1 MANSDMTLSKTDFPI
16 CLNRIS
22 LSQQF
27 ESYYPILPFQLML
40 GIQIKLS
47 IDYHFCKRKGKM
59 KIR

>member
-47 IDYHFCKRKGKM
+47 IDYHFCKRK
-59 KIR
+59 